1 MVTGGGKDVEHSS
14 LDDIHHSGFSF
25 GPAMVYTSGGVNR
38 RPECVACSVA
48 TGLVYYASHN
58 GVLVYDPSSTRLSLS
73 EWYLNICHHHHV
85 HLVYSLIQ

>member
-25 GPAMVYTSGGVNR
+25 GRAMMYTSAGVNR

-58 GVLVYDPSSTRLSLS
+58 GLLVYDPSSTRYLLSG
-73 EWYLNICHHHHV
+73 W
-85 HLVYSLIQ
+85 